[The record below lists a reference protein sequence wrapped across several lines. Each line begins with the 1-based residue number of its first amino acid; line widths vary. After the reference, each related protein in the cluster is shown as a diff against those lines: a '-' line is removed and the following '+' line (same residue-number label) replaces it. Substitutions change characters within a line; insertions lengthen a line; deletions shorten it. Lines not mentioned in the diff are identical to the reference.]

1 MSTCVAVAVT
11 SQQSVQNMAKLTCSF
26 VAVLQDRRPAPQP
39 KQGLFK
45 RIFGRGKR
53 GGEHESFS
61 GFAQYAPPERVP
73 DDAGQ
78 NIVILNSLT
87 HGQLMEL
94 LKVIA

>member
-1 MSTCVAVAVT
+1 M
-11 SQQSVQNMAKLTCSF
+11 
-26 VAVLQDRRPAPQP
+26 PQA

-73 DDAGQ
+73 EDAGQ

-87 HGQLMEL
+87 HDQLMEL
-94 LKVIA
+94 LKASQSYRCANTSAVRTTFANDLCDIGPCQSLHL

>member
-1 MSTCVAVAVT
+1 
-11 SQQSVQNMAKLTCSF
+11 
-26 VAVLQDRRPAPQP
+26 
-39 KQGLFK
+39 LFK

-61 GFAQYAPPERVP
+61 SFAQYAPPERVP
-73 DDAGQ
+73 EDAGQ

-94 LKVIA
+94 LKVTHPLPTCKYVMFIA

>member
-1 MSTCVAVAVT
+1 MT
-11 SQQSVQNMAKLTCSF
+11 AKLRYSCCYC
-26 VAVLQDRRPAPQP
+26 LQDRRPAPQP

-73 DDAGQ
+73 EDAGQ

-94 LKVIA
+94 LKVLCMVCKLEKLKAGLFLY